1 LEDLR
6 ELKYEE
12 GLMKLIGRDEIP
24 DSDTAGDWVRR
35 MGDPNRGKPGLGGI
49 DRVRDR
55 VNERILRKDG
65 IQVPP

>member
-1 LEDLR
+1 
-6 ELKYEE
+6 
-12 GLMKLIGRDEIP
+12 MKLIGRDEIP

-35 MGDPNRGKPGLGGI
+35 MGDPNRGKPGLRGI
-49 DRVRDR
+49 DRVRDS